1 MLQKIQANLKNNRYR
16 QAGACAYRNLA
27 EGWIDYYLNDH
38 LMLSHRRNEEER
50 EELPERLHAHNYYEL
65 TLIAAGEAVEYI
77 ADGKSIAAEE
87 GMAILTK
94 PGRIHMY
101 RLEKPIRYERLVI
114 YFKNPECLFAIGG
127 MMDFIKEGNDF
138 FAVFRLPPLAI
149 ARLSEASAA
158 LEKGAPG
165 AAASAY
171 LAIGELFLMLSKE
184 KVQEPVKEATPHFIG
199 EIKAYIDIHFLELS
213 SASALSE
220 KFFYSRE
227 YISRSFRRYYNT
239 PIYDYI
245 LQRKLLYCCALLKEG
260 ARVEHAAAAAGF
272 GNLAGFGKLFKKHYG
287 CTPSEYKKGL

>member
-1 MLQKIQANLKNNRYR
+1 MLQKIQANLKNDRYQR
-16 QAGACAYRNLA
+16 AGACAYRNLA
-27 EGWIDYYLNDH
+27 EGWIDYYLNEN
-38 LMLSHRRNEEER
+38 LMLSYRCNDYPDG
-50 EELPERLHAHNYYEL
+50 ELPERLHAHDYYEL

-77 ADGKSIAAEE
+77 ADGQNVAAEV

-114 YFKNPECLFAIGG
+114 YFKDSESLFPIGG

-138 FAVFRLPPLAI
+138 FAAFRLPPLAI
-149 ARLSEASAA
+149 ARLSEVSDA
-158 LEKGAPG
+158 LERGAPM

-171 LAIGELFLMLSKE
+171 LSIGELFLMLSKE
-184 KVQEPVKEATPHFIG
+184 KVQEPIKEAAPHFIG
-199 EIKAYIDIHFLELS
+199 EIKAYIDMHFLELP
-213 SASALSE
+213 SASALCE

-245 LQRKLLYCCALLKEG
+245 LQRKLLYCRSLLEKGEG
-260 ARVEHAAAAAGF
+260 VESAAFKSGF
-272 GNLAGFGKLFKKHYG
+272 GNLAGFGRLFKKQYG